1 LEYAEINAVVN
12 KSSVPR
18 KKNRKPSK
26 EEKDRRQQQQA
37 KDRAASAAAVV
48 AAKQLLKEKAALDAE
63 KRKAHRQAQ
72 ISKSKVEKE
81 KKSAIAKDA
90 RSKTYAEAAQ
100 TSPPCAS
107 PAVSSTT
114 SAPTSSSPGKVS
126 RICAVRA
133 TSSPSAPASASAQ
146 SSPAS
151 SSLGKATAPVQLAL
165 ITEATVAPRGVPL
178 LPLHCPSDI
187 LGWHVIFKDLTTD
200 PHLNGE
206 PGFVEQSARCNGVE
220 LFRVRVDSPTVP
232 HKTVQCIF
240 SNLIPVRRGEKDA
253 AKIEK
258 RLTALLAASSGLRS

>member
-1 LEYAEINAVVN
+1 VATHQGKQGNGKVYYSRPSPPLYHQQVSEYSKINAVMY

-26 EEKDRRQQQQA
+26 EEKVRRQQQQA

-107 PAVSSTT
+107 PAVTSTT
-114 SAPTSSSPGKVS
+114 SAPTSSFPGKVS
-126 RICAVRA
+126 SICAVQA

-151 SSLGKATAPVQLAL
+151 SSLGKAAVPVQLASM
-165 ITEATVAPRGVPL
+165 TEAGSSQNGPVHLFESYPFATRRERCRKDREAPHCSSRRIIWWASL
-178 LPLHCPSDI
+178 LTL
-187 LGWHVIFKDLTTD
+187 LYR
-200 PHLNGE
+200 E
-206 PGFVEQSARCNGVE
+206 A
-220 LFRVRVDSPTVP
+220 
-232 HKTVQCIF
+232 QCF
-240 SNLIPVRRGEKDA
+240 FMGGS
-253 AKIEK
+253 
-258 RLTALLAASSGLRS
+258 